1 MNQLIQNAASKV
13 FKVLGRGH
21 REIIYQN
28 ALSVE
33 LLKQPDFN
41 ICQQVPLVVKY
52 EYVPVGHV
60 FADMVLFKKTNFEPL
75 SVLELKAQDRKL
87 NDKDMFQL
95 KKYMDILNVPMGY
108 LINFSQRGEEIEFN
122 EIKST

>member
-1 MNQLIQNAASKV
+1 MNQLIQNAATKV
-13 FKVLGRGH
+13 FKVLGKGH

-33 LLKQPDFN
+33 LLKQDDFN
-41 ICQQVPLVVKY
+41 TCQQVPLVVRY

-60 FADMVLFKKTNFEPL
+60 FADMVIFDKKQFAPL

-95 KKYMDILNVPMGY
+95 KKYMDILNVPVGY
-108 LINFSQRGEEIEFN
+108 LINFNQKGDDIEFD
-122 EIKST
+122 EFKI